1 MWESIIQT
9 DCPEEIIPEWHN
21 IIRKMVTERVERVVS
36 INLYQLPFDIFMFIF
51 HVILFIQRNSSSKID
66 LFLMLETHG
75 ETHTLLTEIFM
86 EAALHGLQHMMSEV
100 KRSHYN

>member
-1 MWESIIQT
+1 MYMYICVYIYS
-9 DCPEEIIPEWHN
+9 
-21 IIRKMVTERVERVVS
+21 
-36 INLYQLPFDIFMFIF
+36 NLY
-51 HVILFIQRNSSSKID
+51 IQGNSSSKVD

-100 KRSHYN
+100 EHLLQLRMINIILHVFVNKSPHLCVDQLNFLCIGRRDQRTLQQM

>member
-1 MWESIIQT
+1 M
-9 DCPEEIIPEWHN
+9 
-21 IIRKMVTERVERVVS
+21 
-36 INLYQLPFDIFMFIF
+36 
-51 HVILFIQRNSSSKID
+51 LFIQRNSSSKID

-100 KRSHYN
+100 ECITSQKWSTTEYSNWDEPERAPH